1 MYSIHRKSNL
11 ATNLNKMRKIYPEYY
26 NFYPETYVLPLQKK
40 ELFLEFGIDTFQSDK
55 IDLNTKPIENK
66 PNGNKKPS
74 KKIIFL
80 FNFWFI
86 NYF

>member
-1 MYSIHRKSNL
+1 
-11 ATNLNKMRKIYPEYY
+11 MRKIYPEYY

-74 KKIIFL
+74 KKIFFCSIFGL
-80 FNFWFI
+80 LIIFSDK
-86 NYF
+86 